1 MSERTISFEI
11 PEAENSVLWHGT
23 FRGHIFPLARP
34 RFARG
39 RVYQPLEN
47 QRELRA
53 FIFDKRPER
62 PFESFLWLDCY
73 FYLHSRFGADL
84 DNMVKAVCD
93 ALQFAGIVEND
104 RQVIGGTFF
113 RGICEDEHTTII
125 LKEARYNA
133 YTQIVP
139 D

>member
-1 MSERTISFEI
+1 MIHFEI
-11 PEAENSVLWHGT
+11 PEAENSVLWHGC

-53 FIFDKRPER
+53 FVFDKRPNN
-62 PFESFLWLDCY
+62 PFESYLWLDCY
-73 FYLHSRFGADL
+73 FYLNSRFGADL

-93 ALQFAGIVEND
+93 ALQFAGVIEND
-104 RQVIGGTFF
+104 RQVIGGTFI
-113 RGICEDEHTTII
+113 RGICEDEHTVIV

-133 YTQIVP
+133 YSQIVP
-139 D
+139 NTGN